1 MKCKKCGSENLG
13 VMFDVIVSAPIKY
26 YYNFSKQAMR
36 DKGVRLWGA
45 DWHKADIVCGDCY
58 YSTALNKNA
67 ATNAD
72 RIRGM
77 TDEELAEIIAAEP
90 TAEKIPFCKNKPEC
104 DAMLD
109 ADLEIPESMCAACVL
124 DWLKR
129 PAETEGTE

>member
-72 RIRGM
+72 RIRSM
-77 TDEELAEIIAAEP
+77 TDEELAELLARLISIHVKKMMQALRKEDCLVKEP
-90 TAEKIPFCKNKPEC
+90 VAVIENPYIQRKEH
-104 DAMLD
+104 
-109 ADLEIPESMCAACVL
+109 L
-124 DWLKR
+124 DWLK
-129 PAETEGTE
+129 AETEGEK